1 MRMICIKNQDTSSF
15 FGILP
20 VTPGKIYDVIGT
32 GRIPF
37 SPDRKDYG
45 VVYIIIDDSGESR
58 SYSTDI
64 LRKLNQQEERELKL
78 NELGI

>member
-1 MRMICIKNQDTSSF
+1 MICIKNQDTSSF

-32 GRIPF
+32 GRRIPF

-58 SYSTDI
+58 SYSTEI
-64 LRKLNQQEERELKL
+64 LRKLNQQEEREMRL

>member
-1 MRMICIKNQDTSSF
+1 MSSF

-32 GRIPF
+32 V

-45 VVYIIIDDSGESR
+45 VRYTIIDDSGEAR
-58 SYSTDI
+58 SYSTKI